1 MTHLRLI
8 VNNPQNSPEDLLLDD
23 SDVDLMHYAPQQ
35 RHVARLLLLAQINGE
50 HRRQLMLAA
59 IVGVALGFVAG
70 VAAAMLL

>member
-35 RHVARLLLLAQINGE
+35 RHVARLLLLAQIHGE
-50 HRRQLMLAA
+50 HRRQALATA

-70 VAAAMLL
+70 VAAVLLL

>member
-1 MTHLRLI
+1 MTHLRLV

-35 RHVARLLLLAQINGE
+35 RHVARLLLLAQIRGE
-50 HRRQLMLAA
+50 HNRQVLATA
-59 IVGVALGFVAG
+59 ILGAALGFVAG

>member
-1 MTHLRLI
+1 MTHLRLV

-50 HRRQLMLAA
+50 HNRQVLATA
-59 IVGVALGFVAG
+59 ILGAALGFVAG
-70 VAAAMLL
+70 IAAAMLL